1 MPTLSILTPVENAR
15 TIEEARVLALIDH
28 LMPVLT
34 NWRRAED
41 LRGQLPK
48 VEEDLKSAQAH
59 FDEGR
64 VRLASLTA
72 ELEGIYKKRE
82 SYGFGPFIG
91 LGIAV
96 IYLFFFGALSFGPI
110 LTALAVLGA
119 GAVAGYMKAKSSYEA
134 LNKVRVSTEAEMANA
149 YSSVEQ
155 CTKLRLDIEEEVN
168 ARSGGFPEVKI
179 ASVRFGL
186 EAAQIDGR
194 NVLLDLS
201 GCTTATQ
208 LKAVDVSA
216 IKDGLSS
223 ISSKAG
229 ALLSVPPMLAPG
241 QRVDGVKADDQ
252 LFGEELELQNLVSE
266 FTVNLGK
273 LRDVCLNLPLLKSN
287 SFLVQRLANAN
298 GPNSGVTMA
307 SNAPAIEIS
316 CGGDTQADIRAFVSE
331 VNRSK
336 KEGGQVFAEL
346 HEVFRNLEEA
356 CNIYATARMNS
367 INTIHQNLTEVL
379 NRATWCGRRFY
390 CPRTILSPRYL
401 QDLLGI
407 DPSKAYL
414 LSLDDLINR
423 LRSDPEVAKRLNEKL
438 DLEDQLANAYVS
450 IQSFISPEMFAA
462 GGSRIA
468 DQRRPKYIEDQFR
481 ESIKLFSN
489 VLMKVMTGS
498 SYPTLNFSTEAQVFY
513 DPESEEWNSDVV
525 PYTYS
530 TPDIIK
536 YGSVVKAYSD
546 LLLPLWEQLWTE
558 KADFRKSELF
568 RTNES
573 MIRMSEKESE
583 KLIEI
588 GNQFRADMRTVREN
602 VYLLESELQSKHSEI
617 LAFRDGMDQLGLL
630 SVRVKEA
637 VSDTKLA
644 GMVVGEP
651 VIPKMGQFEALLS
664 MMPKSEAENRGTAHD
679 PIESIREPEA
689 LIEFP
694 DNVGVRLLSV

>member
-1 MPTLSILTPVENAR
+1 VENVR
-15 TIEEARVLALIDH
+15 TIEEARALALIDH
-28 LMPVLT
+28 LLPVLA

-48 VEEDLKSAQAH
+48 VEEDLKSAQTQL
-59 FDEGR
+59 DEGR
-64 VRLASLTA
+64 IRLASLTA
-72 ELEGIYKKRE
+72 DLGGIYKNRK
-82 SYGFGPFIG
+82 SYGIGPFIG
-91 LGIAV
+91 IGLAV
-96 IYLFFFGALSFGPI
+96 IYLVVFGPFSVGSV
-110 LTALAVLGA
+110 LMALAILGV
-119 GAVAGYMKAKSSYEA
+119 GTFAGYLKAKSSFEA
-134 LNKVRVSTEAEMANA
+134 LNKVKVTTEADVAHS

-155 CTKLRLDIEEEVN
+155 CAKLRQDIDAEVN
-168 ARSGGFPEVKI
+168 SRSGGFPEVKI

-186 EAAQIDGR
+186 EAAQVDGR

-201 GCTTATQ
+201 GCTNATQ
-208 LKAVDVSA
+208 LKAVDVSG
-216 IKDGLSS
+216 IKDGLST
-223 ISSKAG
+223 ISAKAG

-241 QRVDGVKADDQ
+241 QSVNGVEADDQ

-273 LRDVCLNLPLLKSN
+273 LRDVSLSLPLLKSN

-298 GPNSGVTMA
+298 GPNSGVAMA
-307 SNAPAIEIS
+307 SNGPAIEIS
-316 CGGDTQADIRAFVSE
+316 CGGDTKADIQAFVSE

-336 KEGGQVFAEL
+336 QEGVQVFSEL

-356 CNIYATARMNS
+356 CNIYASARTNS

-423 LRSDPEVAKRLNEKL
+423 LRSDPEVAKRLNDKS
-438 DLEDQLANAYVS
+438 DLEDQLANAYVGV
-450 IQSFISPEMFAA
+450 QSFINPEMFDAS
-462 GGSRIA
+462 GSRMA

-498 SYPTLNFSTEAQVFY
+498 SYPILNFSTEAQVFY
-513 DPESEEWNSDVV
+513 DPENEEWNSDVV

-630 SVRVKEA
+630 SSRVKEA